1 MFPSEIGAVLA
12 REVSRDL
19 ESAAQTYRRAY
30 AGRETAAER
39 LSAWLGRM
47 WAHELASVPDP
58 AAPAVTIRP
67 SRDDDRPALA
77 RLAAL
82 DEAPPPQGST
92 LLAVRA
98 TQLSGEPPA
107 AGRGTPMPAAPP
119 ARSGRT
125 SSAAAGTW

>member
-82 DEAPPPQGST
+82 DEAPAPQGSM
-92 LLAVRA
+92 LVAEVDGAPRAALPLAGGRA
-98 TQLSGEPPA
+98 IADPF
-107 AGRGTPMPAAPP
+107 
-119 ARSGRT
+119 
-125 SSAAAGTW
+125 